1 LQQIGLTE
9 VALHSG
15 NRLSRANGEQF
26 EYNTRNH
33 LSRRQKEKK
42 IIQYEYDADDML
54 VRVVLEENEWQAQ
67 YDPLGRRVW
76 KSFRGQRTEFYWDGD
91 QLAAE
96 IFPDGRVRIY
106 LHVDN
111 LALTPFMFME
121 YEGLEASPESGK
133 RYFIF
138 SDQIGTPIEVEN
150 ELGKVVWRARITPY
164 GMAEVEIGESF
175 HMPLRFPGHYFD
187 VETRLHYNRF
197 RYYDPLLGRYLQSD
211 PDGIEG
217 GLNLYGY
224 GEGNPLKNVDIQG
237 LTCITEKKKK
247 RSKLRWKAKKERNK
261 KRRAPK
267 RTRKALKKKG
277 GDLVK
282 IAQEKAIEAK
292 NKGSHQTMISVVR
305 DKKTGEIFVAE
316 SGKPRPKIEDLH
328 PELQNRIPKESLEAW
343 PTTNCAEPKACQ
355 KAFDAR
361 PSAKMKDLEI
371 ATVRISTGYAE
382 PRCDNCRR
390 TTHGATVYTD
400 H

>member
-138 SDQIGTPIEVEN
+138 SDQIGTPIEVED
-150 ELGKVVWRARITPY
+150 ELGEVVWRARITPY
-164 GMAEVEIGESF
+164 GMAEVEIGKSF

-187 VETRLHYNRF
+187 AETGLHYNRF

-267 RTRKALKKKG
+267 RTRKALKT
-277 GDLVK
+277 DVTQS
-282 IAQEKAIEAK
+282 A
-292 NKGSHQTMISVVR
+292 
-305 DKKTGEIFVAE
+305 IFVAHRRQHE
-316 SGKPRPKIEDLH
+316 PHSDTTATSR
-328 PELQNRIPKESLEAW
+328 QN
-343 PTTNCAEPKACQ
+343 
-355 KAFDAR
+355 D
-361 PSAKMKDLEI
+361 
-371 ATVRISTGYAE
+371 
-382 PRCDNCRR
+382 
-390 TTHGATVYTD
+390 
-400 H
+400 